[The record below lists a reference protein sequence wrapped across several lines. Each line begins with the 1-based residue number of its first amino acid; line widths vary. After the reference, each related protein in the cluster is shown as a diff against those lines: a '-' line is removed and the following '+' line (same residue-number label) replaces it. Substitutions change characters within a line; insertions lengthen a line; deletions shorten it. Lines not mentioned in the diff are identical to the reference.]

1 MTTQMIL
8 WLDKPMAVNGGIP
21 VQVIAAD
28 VIETEGNVATLQLP
42 YGKMEVIVAHAYVDD
57 SGDVSVGTGWVN
69 EAGFIDFRQGV

>member
-28 VIETEGNVATLQLP
+28 VIDTEGNVATLQLA
-42 YGKMEVIVAHAYVDD
+42 YGTMKVVFAHSYVDN
-57 SGDVSVGTGWVN
+57 SGDVTTGTGWVN
-69 EAGFIDFRQGV
+69 EAGFIDFRQGL